1 MNANVTIIPP
11 RKIAGNTVDK
21 HKDKPKLR
29 VVAYCRV
36 STDSEEQAT
45 SYDTQVQH
53 YTDYISRNPLWEF
66 AGIYADDGISGTS
79 TKKRVGFND
88 MIHDCMSGK
97 VDMVITKSISRFAR
111 NTIDCLKFVRQLKDK
126 NIPIIFEKENINTME
141 ASGELLLTIM
151 ASLAQQ
157 ESASLSQNVKLGL
170 KFRYQEGKVQINH
183 NWFLGYTKDDEG
195 NLVILEQEAKVVRRI
210 YREYLEGAS
219 LRDIAEGLE
228 KDGIKNGAGHL
239 KWHLS
244 NIKTILQNEKYI
256 GDALLQKTITTD
268 FINHVRIKNDGTEPQ
283 YYVKDSH
290 TPIIPRD
297 IFFKVQE
304 EMLRRA
310 NMFSGEENKKR
321 RVYSSKYAL
330 SSLCVCAKCGDVYRR
345 IAWNNRGVH
354 SVVWRCCTR
363 VENGPSACDAP
374 TVQENELQSAIVK
387 AINKVFSISDEVLD
401 TLKNN
406 IREIIAGNNL
416 NEIETVDKK
425 IADKQAILLTLLKAK
440 KDYTKTANEIDELKV
455 KKQQLLIEKAGQED
469 AKRRIREME
478 DFLKSERHDISEYDE
493 KLVRKYIKK
502 IKVYEDRFSVTFKS
516 EISVNIER
524 AS

>member
-290 TPIIPRD
+290 ASIIPRD

-304 EMLRRA
+304 EMVRRA

-330 SSLCVCAKCGDVYRR
+330 SSLCVCSKCGDVYRR
-345 IAWNNRGVH
+345 IAWNNRGVR
-354 SVVWRCCTR
+354 SIVWRCCTR
-363 VENGPSACDAP
+363 WENGPSACDAP
-374 TVQENELQSAIVK
+374 TVKEEELQSATVK

-401 TLKNN
+401 MLKNN

-416 NEIETVDKK
+416 NEIETVDKR

-478 DFLKSERHDISEYDE
+478 DFLKNERHDISEYDE

-502 IKVYEDRFSVTFKS
+502 IKVYEDKFSVTFKS